1 MSAGVLVGSGGM
13 FHRALMFML
22 KLGWKSRFRLP
33 VLIAV
38 VFVAMDIRMQLE
50 VDLDMGNNDDNHGA

>member
-1 MSAGVLVGSGGM
+1 MTVDVFFGSGGT

-33 VLIAV
+33 VLIVV
-38 VFVAMDIRMQLE
+38 VFVAMDIRMHLE
-50 VDLDMGNNDDNHGA
+50 FDMEIGDAGHHGDL